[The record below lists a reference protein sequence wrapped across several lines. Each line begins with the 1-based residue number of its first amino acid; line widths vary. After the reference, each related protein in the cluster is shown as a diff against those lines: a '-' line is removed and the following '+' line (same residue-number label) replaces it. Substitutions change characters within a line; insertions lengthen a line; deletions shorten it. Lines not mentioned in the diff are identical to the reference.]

1 MAAFNRRNFFRAS
14 AASGLVCMAHHAQ
27 PLSLWAQGD
36 SALLPILDRERVV
49 FLGDSIT
56 QGGQYVA
63 YLETLMRLRSPG
75 KSFEV
80 HNHGI
85 SSETISGTS
94 EPDHDPRRPWAHERF
109 SRDVADWRPTLVFS
123 CFGMNDGNYHP
134 FDQERFEKYQAGIH
148 RLIERVEKEAGTKR
162 LIISTPPPFDAYQRG
177 NGDKKAQFYG
187 YKYPAINYDE
197 TLGRYSDWLLTLKD
211 KGQTVIDL
219 HGPINRHLS
228 DRRKQRVSFTLMPDA
243 VHPNSTG
250 HAVMAITMAKALGL
264 NTSRD
269 ELMIDGQFK
278 TPLAAKHGQAELQS
292 GDSNQAVIL
301 WKVPAA
307 WAFGA
312 DVDAESLALE
322 GLDAQFNRLMLKM
335 QSPKPGMYRLEIQD
349 GEKSPVIKAVSSDEL
364 AKGVNVDPV
373 DRSAGQ
379 ALSEAV
385 MKHRQAASNEWRN
398 RAMKLPRNDERRGPQ
413 LEELALEAEAAAKLS
428 AQAGNLSGPIKVT
441 IKRQDS

>member
-1 MAAFNRRNFFRAS
+1 MAAFNRRSFFRAS
-14 AASGLVCMAHHAQ
+14 SAAGFACMAQ
-27 PLSLWAQGD
+27 PFRLMAQGE
-36 SALLPILDRERVV
+36 SAVMPIQDRERIV

-109 SRDVADWRPTLVFS
+109 SRDLADWRPTLVFS

-162 LIISTPPPFDAYQRG
+162 LVISTPPPFDAYQRG
-177 NGDKKAQFYG
+177 NGDKKAQSYG
-187 YKYPAINYDE
+187 YKYPAINYDD

-219 HGPINRHLS
+219 HGPINRHMAN
-228 DRRKQRVSFTLMPDA
+228 RRKQRVSFTLMPDA

-269 ELMIDGQFK
+269 ELMLNDGK
-278 TPLAAKHGQAELQS
+278 LKLPLVAKHGQAELQS
-292 GDSNQAVIL
+292 VDSNQAVIL
-301 WKVPAA
+301 WKVPSA
-307 WAFGA
+307 WSFGA

-322 GLDAQFNRLMLKM
+322 GLDTQFNRLILKM
-335 QSPKPGMYRLEIQD
+335 QSPKPGTYRLEIQD
-349 GEKSPVIKAVSSDEL
+349 GEKSPVIKTVSSDEL
-364 AKGVNVDPV
+364 AKGVNVDPT
-373 DRSAGQ
+373 DRAAGQ

-385 MKHRQAASNEWRN
+385 MKHRQASSNEWRN

-428 AQAGNLSGPIKVT
+428 AQASKLSGPIKLT
-441 IKRQDS
+441 IKRQDG

>member
-1 MAAFNRRNFFRAS
+1 MAAINRRSFFRAS
-14 AASGLVCMAHHAQ
+14 SAAGFACMAQ
-27 PLSLWAQGD
+27 PFRLMAQGE
-36 SALLPILDRERVV
+36 SAVMPIQDRERIV

-109 SRDVADWRPTLVFS
+109 SRDLADWRPTTVFS

-162 LIISTPPPFDAYQRG
+162 LVISTPPPFDAYQRG

-211 KGQTVIDL
+211 KGQTV
-219 HGPINRHLS
+219 
-228 DRRKQRVSFTLMPDA
+228 
-243 VHPNSTG
+243 
-250 HAVMAITMAKALGL
+250 MAITMAKALGL

-269 ELMIDGQFK
+269 ELMLNDGELK
-278 TPLAAKHGQAELQS
+278 LPLVAKHGQAELQS
-292 GDSNQAVIL
+292 VDSNQAVIL
-301 WKVPAA
+301 WKVPSA
-307 WAFGA
+307 WTFGA

-322 GLDAQFNRLMLKM
+322 GLDTQFNRLILKM
-335 QSPKPGMYRLEIQD
+335 QSPKPGTYRLEIQD
-349 GEKSPVIKAVSSDEL
+349 GEKSPVIKTVSSDEL
-364 AKGVNVDPV
+364 AKGVNVDPT
-373 DRSAGQ
+373 DRAAGQ

-385 MKHRQAASNEWRN
+385 MKHRQASSNEWRN

-428 AQAGNLSGPIKVT
+428 AQASKLSGPIKLT
-441 IKRQDS
+441 IKRQDG